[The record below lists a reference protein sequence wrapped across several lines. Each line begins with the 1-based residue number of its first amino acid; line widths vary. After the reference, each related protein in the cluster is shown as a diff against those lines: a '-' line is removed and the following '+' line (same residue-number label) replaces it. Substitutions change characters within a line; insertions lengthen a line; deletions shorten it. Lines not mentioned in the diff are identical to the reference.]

1 LIVKT
6 LTTLLVPGGPIV
18 LAALAIL
25 RPGML
30 PDAAEPYLRAF
41 PVVVLGV
48 GVFLGWYF
56 NRSRVVFA
64 LLLLSVA
71 DWALR
76 HVGTPGAAAGDAGR
90 LAFVAVA
97 ALLPVNLAL
106 YASLTE
112 RGLLTPRG
120 VARLLLIPGQ
130 LLAVGLVL
138 QLDPQSLGGWL
149 DHPVFEGWLTAWTD
163 VPQIPLAAFAGTFV
177 LLAVRS
183 IRRRSPIEA
192 GFFWAAVAAFVALHS
207 LSRGWNPTNALATG
221 GAVLIGA
228 LIQTA
233 YRMAYHDEL
242 TGLPGRRALNEAFLR
257 VGSRYAVAMVD
268 VDHFKRFNDTYGHEV
283 GDQVLRMVAAHL
295 DRVGGGGRSFRYGGE
310 EFAILFASAS
320 AAEAFPH
327 IEALR
332 KTIEAA
338 QFALRGPGRPRK
350 KPAPARPR
358 PVSRKEVSV
367 TVSIGLAER
376 DGRKTR
382 AQQVIAAADKA
393 LYRAKASGRNRVMV

>member
-1 LIVKT
+1 MRTLI
-6 LTTLLVPGGPIV
+6 TLLVPGGPIV

-25 RPGML
+25 RPGVL
-30 PDAAEPYLRAF
+30 PDSAEPYLRAF

-76 HVGTPGAAAGDAGR
+76 RLGGWGTAGADAGR
-90 LAFVAVA
+90 LAFPVVA
-97 ALLPVNLAL
+97 ALLPLNLAL
-106 YASLTE
+106 FASLPE
-112 RGLLTPRG
+112 RGLLTARG
-120 VARLLLIPGQ
+120 MARLLLIPGQ
-130 LLAVGLVL
+130 LLAAGLAVRI
-138 QLDPQSLGGWL
+138 DPQSLGGWL
-149 DHPVFEGWLTAWTD
+149 DHRILEARLTAWTD

-183 IRRRSPIEA
+183 IRRRSPIEV
-192 GFFWAAVAAFVALHS
+192 GFFWTAVAAFGALHGFR
-207 LSRGWNPTNALATG
+207 RGWNPTSALATG

-228 LIQTA
+228 LVQTA

-242 TGLPGRRALNEAFLR
+242 TGLPGRRALNEALLR

-283 GDQVLRMVAAHL
+283 GDQVLRMVAAKL

-310 EFAILFASAS
+310 EFAILFPSAS

-327 IEALR
+327 IETLR
-332 KTIEAA
+332 KTIEATR
-338 QFALRGPGRPRK
+338 FALRGPGRPRK
-350 KPAPARPR
+350 KPATARPR
-358 PVSRKEVSV
+358 PASRKEVSV

-376 DGRKTR
+376 DGRKTHAR
-382 AQQVIAAADKA
+382 QVIAAADKA
-393 LYRAKASGRNRVMV
+393 LYRAKGSGRNRVMV